1 MPIDSFA
8 TQAASNSETSLS
20 VSAAQTSRSAQQG
33 VRRPG
38 DRAEGDV
45 TTNSEAGVETAPTP
59 PRTPQL
65 ARSTSE
71 TRVPKISR
79 PVPVAASS
87 SVGGNVVLPQAPSV
101 PGAFHPGTR
110 EPSEVR
116 AEVQGNTQLDMRAL
130 MKRLSDELGE
140 EVFERYFLGQVKLA
154 MRGSALCVTV
164 TSTYLSQLIDRRF
177 GEQLRRAT
185 GATTVKFEV
194 DRSVFTAQAVA
205 NSTMVSRDAA
215 SHPVRSKPVGRA
227 TPQPQFRY
235 SLDTFLVGHANRLAH
250 TAVKRLV
257 EAPHAGAPV
266 FVHGAC
272 GLGKTHLLQG
282 ACSLYMKLH
291 PGANVR
297 YVTGE
302 NFTND
307 FIQAVRNNKVDAF
320 RKMYRGRGTNPGECV
335 DLLCID
341 DVHFLSSKDATQQ
354 ELLHTFDA
362 LGLAGTRILIASDEH
377 PREIRKLSEKLVSR
391 FLACCVAKL
400 ETPDASLRRDLVRQL
415 AVQRGLMLDPDAIEV
430 MVQRSAKAIG
440 SLGGFGGSV
449 RELEGLLNQV
459 EAMSRLLPSEGGSQI
474 RAGLVQRAL
483 GIEERQVE
491 LRPLSGAPGMPRR
504 PIAIQTIVEQVCKG
518 LSVDIGEFAG
528 NGRHKRVVFARSVA
542 AHLARQLTTQSFPE
556 IARAMGRTN
565 HSTIITAQRR
575 LQKQLETGA
584 SQIVEHD
591 LAPLHPGNTF
601 AELLQHLASQIR
613 SASR

>member
-1 MPIDSFA
+1 MAIDSFA
-8 TQAASNSETSLS
+8 AQAASNSETSLS
-20 VSAAQTSRSAQQG
+20 ASAAQTPRSAQTSA
-33 VRRPG
+33 RRPG
-38 DRAEGDV
+38 DNA
-45 TTNSEAGVETAPTP
+45 TTRSEAAAEIAPALP
-59 PRTPQL
+59 
-65 ARSTSE
+65 
-71 TRVPKISR
+71 RVPR
-79 PVPVAASS
+79 VPSPPLCANNA
-87 SVGGNVVLPQAPSV
+87 LPQASQV
-101 PGAFHPGTR
+101 PGAFHPGTS
-110 EPSEVR
+110 EPSSQVDPS
-116 AEVQGNTQLDMRAL
+116 APLDMRAL
-130 MKRLSDELGE
+130 IKRLSDELGE
-140 EVFERYFLGQVKLA
+140 ETFERYFLGQAKLA
-154 MRGSALCVTV
+154 MRGSNLCVTV

-177 GEQLRRAT
+177 GEKLRRAT
-185 GATTVKFEV
+185 GATVVKFEV

-205 NSTMVSRDAA
+205 STQQASRDKTTHDGAQPQ
-215 SHPVRSKPVGRA
+215 SRPRPLGRA
-227 TPQPQFRY
+227 TPQPLYRY
-235 SLDTFLVGHANRLAH
+235 SLDNYLVGHANRLAH
-250 TAVKRLV
+250 TAVKRLI
-257 EAPHAGAPV
+257 EAPHVGAPV
-266 FVHGAC
+266 FIHGAC

-282 ACSLYMKLH
+282 ACSLFLKLH

-307 FIQAVRNNKVDAF
+307 FIQAVRNNRVDGF
-320 RKMYRGRGTNPGECV
+320 RKMYRGRGQIAGHSTGECV
-335 DLLCID
+335 ELLCID

-400 ETPDASLRRDLVRQL
+400 ETPDTALRRDLVRQL
-415 AVQRGLMLDPDAIEV
+415 ALQRGLMLDPDAIEV
-430 MVQRSAKAIG
+430 LVQRSAKAIG

-459 EAMSRLLPSEGGSQI
+459 EAMSRLMPPDSSSNLL
-474 RAGLVQRAL
+474 RAGFVLRAL
-483 GIEERQVE
+483 GIEERVVE
-491 LRPLSGAPGMPRR
+491 LRPLQTGPGTPRR

-518 LSVDIGEFAG
+518 VSVDIGEFAG
-528 NGRHKRVVFARSVA
+528 SGRHKRVVFARSVA

-575 LQKQLETGA
+575 LQRQLETGA

-591 LAPLHPGNTF
+591 LAPLHPGCTF
-601 AELLQHLASQIR
+601 AELLQHLAAQIR

>member
-8 TQAASNSETSLS
+8 AQAASNSETSLG
-20 VSAAQTSRSAQQG
+20 VSAAQTSRSAQQA

-38 DRAEGDV
+38 DDAAAHR
-45 TTNSEAGVETAPTP
+45 EAGVETAPTP
-59 PRTPQL
+59 PRTP
-65 ARSTSE
+65 RSQQVSSQ
-71 TRVPKISR
+71 P
-79 PVPVAASS
+79 ASS
-87 SVGGNVVLPQAPSV
+87 QVGANAVLPQAPSV
-101 PGAFHPGTR
+101 SGALHPGTR
-110 EPSEVR
+110 EPSEQKSNQKTETKPDTKSDALV
-116 AEVQGNTQLDMRAL
+116 DMRAL

-177 GEQLRRAT
+177 GEHLRRAT

-205 NSTMVSRDAA
+205 SSPLTNREPTV
-215 SHPVRSKPVGRA
+215 VRSRPVGRA
-227 TPQPQFRY
+227 TPQPLFRY
-235 SLDTFLVGHANRLAH
+235 SLDSFLVGHANRLAH
-250 TAVKRLV
+250 TAVKRLI
-257 EAPHAGAPV
+257 EAPHVGAPV
-266 FVHGAC
+266 FLHGAC

-282 ACSLYMKLH
+282 ACALYMKLH

-307 FIQAVRNNKVDAF
+307 FIQAVRNNRVDGF
-320 RKMYRGRGTNPGECV
+320 RKTYRGRGNGPGEGV

-400 ETPDASLRRDLVRQL
+400 ETPDAALRRDLVRQL
-415 AVQRGLMLDPDAIEV
+415 ALQRGLMLDPDAIEV
-430 MVQRSAKAIG
+430 LVQRSAKAIG

-459 EAMSRLLPSEGGSQI
+459 EAMSRLLPAETGNSNLI
-474 RAGLVQRAL
+474 RAVLVQRAL
-483 GIEERQVE
+483 GIEERPAE
-491 LRPLSGAPGMPRR
+491 LRPLSGGPGAPRR

-575 LQKQLETGA
+575 LQKQLESG
-584 SQIVEHD
+584 SSELVEHE

-601 AELLQHLASQIR
+601 AELLQHLAAQIR